1 VFLLSSTTLKS
12 LNDIE
17 LEDCCTNFAEKFS
30 SHGSSDVEVND
41 LISELKVLKLSLP
54 ERSMSSMTIFEYVG
68 KMGSY
73 PNVSIAY
80 RILFIVPVTMA

>member
-1 VFLLSSTTLKS
+1 LKS

-54 ERSMSSMTIFEYVG
+54 ETSMSSMTIF
-68 KMGSY
+68 
-73 PNVSIAY
+73 
-80 RILFIVPVTMA
+80 